1 MGRGTKIAARR
12 KLAQIEGN
20 APLRPAEWLLDQYAA
35 ELPAGYDLKLS
46 WSAVHFELT
55 LTGPDGLHEEE
66 RVDLSPEDAE
76 RSSVFRRL
84 AATAKMHD
92 RVRRASETATFVG

>member
-1 MGRGTKIAARR
+1 MGRGRRIAGRR
-12 KLAQIEGN
+12 QLAETGGN
-20 APLRPAEWLLDQYAA
+20 APLRSAEWLLDQYAA
-35 ELPAGYDLKLS
+35 ELPPAYELVLS
-46 WSAVHFELT
+46 FSSVHFELT

-92 RVRRASETATFVG
+92 RVRRAPETATFVG